1 LGQGAGVCV
10 LEVEPLQHE
19 LVPWG
24 SCQIAIVSDLV
35 TFWRVLLEVG
45 LIPVT
50 GVMLRLDAVCVRCRW
65 TSMTTCLLGT

>member
-24 SCQIAIVSDLV
+24 SCQLAIVSDLV

-45 LIPVT
+45 LIPV
-50 GVMLRLDAVCVRCRW
+50 MLSLGAVCVRCRW
-65 TSMTTCLLGT
+65 TSMTTYLLGT